1 MFKINKKKERFIMK
15 KDINKLGLQV
25 ALDML
30 FKKDKE
36 VTQLKKDKL
45 ITDFTI
51 KMLNE
56 TIDNKDQ
63 EITRLKCLLKK
74 NYITQ

>member
-1 MFKINKKKERFIMK
+1 MKGFIMK
-15 KDINKLGLQV
+15 KDINKLGLKV

-30 FKKDKE
+30 LKKDKE
-36 VTQLKKDKL
+36 LRQVKADKL
-45 ITDFTI
+45 ISDFTI

-56 TIDNKDQ
+56 LIEDKDK
-63 EITRLKCLLKK
+63 EIKRLECLLKK

>member
-1 MFKINKKKERFIMK
+1 MKGLTMK
-15 KDINKLGLQV
+15 KDINKLGLKV

-30 FKKDKE
+30 LKKDKE
-36 VTQLKKDKL
+36 LKQVKANKL
-45 ITDFTI
+45 ISDFTI

-56 TIDNKDQ
+56 LVENKNI
-63 EITRLKCLLKK
+63 EIKRLECLLKK